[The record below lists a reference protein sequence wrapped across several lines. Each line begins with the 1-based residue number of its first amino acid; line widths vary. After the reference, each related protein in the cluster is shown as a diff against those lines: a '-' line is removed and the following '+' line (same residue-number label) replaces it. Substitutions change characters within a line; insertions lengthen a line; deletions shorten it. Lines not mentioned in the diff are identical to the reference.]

1 MRYTTKNW
9 NDLYDALL
17 KQYEGLNAAC
27 KAELRESLLED
38 GNDHLTVAYEYH
50 DEAVRVLNKI
60 NQLIDEYV
68 NQIIDDRVS
77 V

>member
-1 MRYTTKNW
+1 MQYTVKNW

-27 KAELRESLLED
+27 KAELHESLLEES
-38 GNDHLTVAYEYH
+38 NDHLTAAHEYY
-50 DEAVRVLNKI
+50 DEAVRVANKI
-60 NQLIDEYV
+60 NQLIDE
-68 NQIIDDRVS
+68 RVL